1 MNDLKK
7 FLSDALLGWM
17 IGNLLDLLHQRL
29 LETDREEERAPRTGK
44 HMRP

>member
-1 MNDLKK
+1 MDDLKK
-7 FLSDALLGWM
+7 FLSDALLGW